1 MVKNR
6 EIAHPAGH
14 PHRHREPST
23 VHHANV
29 NRPPSNNDA
38 AEQLYRLVVEYDRR
52 GDVYNAVK
60 LCKRLARMAPDW
72 SVPFA
77 FLSRTYRSR
86 LEWKPTFQYC
96 LRAVEHNP
104 FDENLWETLGIAAT
118 ALGEWETARYAWNQL
133 GFHFKPSAEALH
145 LDLGIIPL
153 RLNPATQPE
162 VVAARRINPVQATI
176 ESIPQ
181 PSSGRCYKDLVLVE
195 NKPNGQLYQQSKKL
209 PIHDELQL
217 LKSSNWH
224 TFSVLL
230 YTDSSADVDTLANL
244 CLSANLG
251 FDNWSNATRFFQP
264 NLHRNVAEYFDQ
276 AIFGKTEREVFLVAM
291 AAKQVKEVEKVLATW
306 RVITLREC
314 GGVEL
319 LH

>member
-1 MVKNR
+1 MSSQN
-6 EIAHPAGH
+6 PQ
-14 PHRHREPST
+14 
-23 VHHANV
+23 
-29 NRPPSNNDA
+29 NDA

-86 LEWKPTFQYC
+86 MEWKPTFHYC
-96 LRAVEHNP
+96 LRAVEHNA

-118 ALGEWETARYAWNQL
+118 ALGEWETARFAWNQL

-145 LDLGIIPL
+145 LDLGIVPV
-153 RLNPATQPE
+153 RLNPTTQPE
-162 VVAARRINPVQATI
+162 VVAARLINPVQAII

-195 NKPNGQLYQQSKKL
+195 NMPNPQGATGHLYQESKKL
-209 PIHDELQL
+209 PIHDELQP

-230 YTDSSADVDTLANL
+230 YTDASSDVDTLANL
-244 CLSANLG
+244 CLSASLG

-264 NLHRNVAEYFDQ
+264 NLHRNVAEYFDH
-276 AIFGKTEREVFLVAM
+276 AIFGKLEREVFLVAM
-291 AAKQVKEVEKVLATW
+291 AAKQVKEVEKVLANW

-314 GGVEL
+314 GKLEML
-319 LH
+319 K

>member
-1 MVKNR
+1 MSNLL
-6 EIAHPAGH
+6 
-14 PHRHREPST
+14 PH
-23 VHHANV
+23 
-29 NRPPSNNDA
+29 NDA

-60 LCKRLARMAPDW
+60 LCKRLARLAPDW

-86 LEWKPTFQYC
+86 MEWKPTFHYC
-96 LRAVEHNP
+96 LKAVEHNN

-118 ALGEWETARYAWNQL
+118 VLGEWETARYAWNQL
-133 GFHFKPSAEALH
+133 GFHFKSTTEELH
-145 LDLGIIPL
+145 LDLGLVPV
-153 RLNPATQPE
+153 RLNPTTQPE
-162 VVAARRINPVQATI
+162 IVAARRIDPVRASI

-181 PSSGRCYKDLVLVE
+181 PSSGRRYKDLILVE
-195 NKPNGQLYQQSKKL
+195 NKPNPTGTSGQFFHQSKKL
-209 PIHDELQL
+209 PIHNELQL

-230 YTDSSADVDTLANL
+230 HTPSQTDVDTLANL

-264 NLHRNVAEYFDQ
+264 NIHRNVAEYFDQ
-276 AIFGKTEREVFLVAM
+276 TIFGKQEREVFLVAI
-291 AAKQVKEVEKVLATW
+291 AAKQLGDVSAVLESW
-306 RVITLREC
+306 RVITLRDF
-314 GGVEL
+314 GGVEAL
-319 LH
+319 G

>member
-1 MVKNR
+1 MSN
-6 EIAHPAGH
+6 
-14 PHRHREPST
+14 PS
-23 VHHANV
+23 
-29 NRPPSNNDA
+29 SFNDA

-86 LEWKPTFQYC
+86 MEWKPTFHYC
-96 LRAVEHNP
+96 LKAVEHNA

-133 GFHFKPSAEALH
+133 GFHFKPSTEALH
-145 LDLGIIPL
+145 LDLGIMPV
-153 RLNPATQPE
+153 RLNPSTQPE
-162 VVAARRINPVQATI
+162 IVAARQIDPVRCVI

-181 PSSGRCYKDLVLVE
+181 PSSGRRYKDLILVE
-195 NKPNGQLYQQSKKL
+195 NKPNPTGIFYLQNKKL

-217 LKSSNWH
+217 LKSSNWL
-224 TFSVLL
+224 TYSVLL
-230 YTDSSADVDTLANL
+230 HTSSQADVDTLANL

-276 AIFGKTEREVFLVAM
+276 TVFGKQEREVFLVAM
-291 AAKQVKEVEKVLATW
+291 AAKQPAEVEAVLESW

-314 GGVEL
+314 GNVEL
-319 LH
+319 LQ

>member
-1 MVKNR
+1 MPN
-6 EIAHPAGH
+6 
-14 PHRHREPST
+14 S
-23 VHHANV
+23 
-29 NRPPSNNDA
+29 RPDYNDT

-86 LEWKPTFQYC
+86 MEWKPTFHYC
-96 LRAVEHNP
+96 LKAVEHNA

-145 LDLGIIPL
+145 LDLGIVPV
-153 RLNPATQPE
+153 RLNPGTQPE
-162 VVAARRINPVQATI
+162 IVAARRIDPVRCVI

-181 PSSGRCYKDLVLVE
+181 PSSGRGYKDLILVE
-195 NKPNGQLYQQSKKL
+195 NQTNQNSSFYLQRKKL
-209 PIHDELQL
+209 YIHDELQL
-217 LKSSNWH
+217 LKPSNLH

-230 YTDSSADVDTLANL
+230 HTSSAGDVDILANL
-244 CLSANLG
+244 CLSANIG

-264 NLHRNVAEYFDQ
+264 NLHRNVQEYFDQ
-276 AIFGKTEREVFLVAM
+276 AFLVKKEREVFLVAV
-291 AAKQVKEVEKVLATW
+291 AAKKTSDVQKILGTW
-306 RVITLREC
+306 QVITLKDFGNLEQ
-314 GGVEL
+314 L
-319 LH
+319 A

>member
-1 MVKNR
+1 MSIKH
-6 EIAHPAGH
+6 EY
-14 PHRHREPST
+14 
-23 VHHANV
+23 
-29 NRPPSNNDA
+29 NDA

-60 LCKRLARMAPDW
+60 LCKRLARLAPDW

-86 LEWKPTFQYC
+86 MEWKPTLHYC
-96 LRAVEHNP
+96 LKAVEHNA

-118 ALGEWETARYAWNQL
+118 ALSEWETARYAWNQL

-145 LDLGIIPL
+145 LDLGLVPV

-162 VVAARRINPVQATI
+162 IVAARRIDPVRASI

-181 PSSGRCYKDLVLVE
+181 PSSGRRYKDLILVE
-195 NKPNGQLYQQSKKL
+195 NRPNPTGATAQFFMQNKKL

-230 YTDSSADVDTLANL
+230 YTTSQADVDTLANL
-244 CLSANLG
+244 CLSANVG

-264 NLHRNVAEYFDQ
+264 NLHRNVAEYFDRSV
-276 AIFGKTEREVFLVAM
+276 FGKLERDVFLVAM
-291 AAKQVKEVEKVLATW
+291 AAKQMEEVERVIRSWK
-306 RVITLREC
+306 VITLKDC
-314 GGVEL
+314 GGVEAL
-319 LH
+319 F

>member
-1 MVKNR
+1 MQNR
-6 EIAHPAGH
+6 
-14 PHRHREPST
+14 SDF
-23 VHHANV
+23 
-29 NRPPSNNDA
+29 NDA

-86 LEWKPTFQYC
+86 MEWKPTFHYC
-96 LRAVEHNP
+96 IKAVEHNA

-118 ALGEWETARYAWNQL
+118 ALGEWKVARYAWNQL
-133 GFHFKPSAEALH
+133 GFDFKPSAEALH
-145 LDLGIIPL
+145 LDLGILPV
-153 RLNPATQPE
+153 RLNPSTQPE
-162 VVAARRINPVQATI
+162 IVAARRIDPVRYVI

-181 PSSGRCYKDLVLVE
+181 PSSGRRYKDLILVE
-195 NKPNGQLYQQSKKL
+195 NRPNPNGIFYHQNKKL

-217 LKSSNWH
+217 LKSSNLH

-230 YTDSSADVDTLANL
+230 YTEAPSDVDTLANL
-244 CLSANLG
+244 CLSANIG

-276 AIFGKTEREVFLVAM
+276 AVFGKNEREVFLVAM
-291 AAKQVKEVEKVLATW
+291 AAKQQNEVEAVLESW
-306 RVITLREC
+306 RVITLREF
-314 GGVEL
+314 GQIEML
-319 LH
+319 I

>member
-1 MVKNR
+1 MSIKH
-6 EIAHPAGH
+6 EY
-14 PHRHREPST
+14 
-23 VHHANV
+23 
-29 NRPPSNNDA
+29 NDA

-60 LCKRLARMAPDW
+60 LCKRLARLAPDW

-86 LEWKPTFQYC
+86 TEWKPTLHYC
-96 LRAVEHNP
+96 LKAVEHNA

-145 LDLGIIPL
+145 LDLGIVPV
-153 RLNPATQPE
+153 RLNPSTQPE
-162 VVAARRINPVQATI
+162 IVAARRIDPVRASI

-181 PSSGRCYKDLVLVE
+181 PSSGRRYKDLILVE
-195 NKPNGQLYQQSKKL
+195 NRPNPTGASGQFFMQSKKL

-217 LKSSNWH
+217 LKSSQWH

-230 YTDSSADVDTLANL
+230 YTPSQADVDTLANL
-244 CLSANLG
+244 CLEADLG

-276 AIFGKTEREVFLVAM
+276 AVFGKLEREVFLVAM
-291 AAKQVKEVEKVLATW
+291 AAKNRGEVVTLLESW
-306 RVITLREC
+306 RVITLRDC
-314 GGVEL
+314 GGVEEL
-319 LH
+319 Q

>member
-1 MVKNR
+1 MSN
-6 EIAHPAGH
+6 
-14 PHRHREPST
+14 PS
-23 VHHANV
+23 
-29 NRPPSNNDA
+29 SFNDA

-86 LEWKPTFQYC
+86 MEWKPTFHYC
-96 LRAVEHNP
+96 LKAVEHNA

-133 GFHFKPSAEALH
+133 GFHFKSSAEALH
-145 LDLGIIPL
+145 LDLGILPI
-153 RLNPATQPE
+153 RLNPSTQPE
-162 VVAARRINPVQATI
+162 IVAARRIDPVRCVI

-181 PSSGRCYKDLVLVE
+181 PSSGRRYKDLILVE
-195 NKPNGQLYQQSKKL
+195 NKPNPTGIFYLQNKKL

-217 LKSSNWH
+217 LKSSNWL
-224 TFSVLL
+224 TYSVLL
-230 YTDSSADVDTLANL
+230 HTSSQADVDTLANL

-276 AIFGKTEREVFLVAM
+276 TVFGKQEREVFLVAM
-291 AAKQVKEVEKVLATW
+291 AAKQPAEVEAVLESW

-314 GGVEL
+314 GNVEL
-319 LH
+319 LQ

>member
-1 MVKNR
+1 M
-6 EIAHPAGH
+6 PSQS
-14 PHRHREPST
+14 PH
-23 VHHANV
+23 
-29 NRPPSNNDA
+29 NDA

-77 FLSRTYRSR
+77 FLCRTYRSR
-86 LEWKPTFQYC
+86 MEWKPTLYYC
-96 LRAVEHNP
+96 MRAVEHNA

-133 GFHFKPSAEALH
+133 GYHFKPSAMAID

-162 VVAARRINPVQATI
+162 VVAARRVDPVRAII

-181 PSSGRCYKDLVLVE
+181 PSSGRRYGDLVLVE
-195 NKPNGQLYQQSKKL
+195 NKPNQAGASVQFYQQRRVL
-209 PIHDELQL
+209 PLHDELQL

-224 TFSVLL
+224 TYSVMLF
-230 YTDSSADVDTLANL
+230 TDTAADVDVLANL

-264 NLHRNVAEYFDQ
+264 NLHRNVAEYFDH
-276 AIFGKTEREVFLVAM
+276 AIFGKMEREVYLVAM
-291 AAKQVKEVEKVLATW
+291 AARQQMEIEKALSTW
-306 RVITLREC
+306 RVITLKEHGR
-314 GGVEL
+314 VEQL
-319 LH
+319 TI

>member
-1 MVKNR
+1 MQ
-6 EIAHPAGH
+6 
-14 PHRHREPST
+14 PS
-23 VHHANV
+23 
-29 NRPPSNNDA
+29 RPEHNDA

-60 LCKRLARMAPDW
+60 LCKRLARLAPDW

-77 FLSRTYRSR
+77 FLCRTYRSR
-86 LEWKPTFQYC
+86 MEWKPTLHYC
-96 LRAVEHNP
+96 LQAVEHNA

-133 GFHFKPSAEALH
+133 GFHFKPSGEALH
-145 LDLGIIPL
+145 LDLGIVPV
-153 RLNPATQPE
+153 RLNPTTQPE
-162 VVAARRINPVQATI
+162 VVAARRIDPVRAVI

-181 PSSGRCYKDLVLVE
+181 PSSGRRYKDLVLVE
-195 NKPNGQLYQQSKKL
+195 NRVANQLYQLSKKL

-217 LKSSNWH
+217 LKSSNWN

-230 YTDSSADVDTLANL
+230 YTPSTADVDTLANL

-276 AIFGKTEREVFLVAM
+276 TIFGKVEREVFLVAL
-291 AAKQVKEVEKVLATW
+291 AAKQKREVERVMEAW
-306 RVITLREC
+306 RVITLKEH
-314 GGVEL
+314 GAVEAL
-319 LH
+319 F

>member
-1 MVKNR
+1 MQ
-6 EIAHPAGH
+6 
-14 PHRHREPST
+14 PSRSE
-23 VHHANV
+23 H
-29 NRPPSNNDA
+29 NDA

-60 LCKRLARMAPDW
+60 LCKRLARLAPDW

-86 LEWKPTFQYC
+86 MEWKPTLHYC
-96 LRAVEHNP
+96 LQAVEHNA

-133 GFHFKPSAEALH
+133 GFHFKPSAEALY
-145 LDLGIIPL
+145 LDLGIVPV
-153 RLNPATQPE
+153 RLNPTSQPE
-162 VVAARRINPVQATI
+162 VVAARRIDPVRAVI

-181 PSSGRCYKDLVLVE
+181 PSSGRRYKDLVLVE
-195 NKPNGQLYQQSKKL
+195 NRTANQLYQHSKKL

-217 LKSSNWH
+217 LKSSNWN

-230 YTDSSADVDTLANL
+230 YTPSSTDVDTLANL

-264 NLHRNVAEYFDQ
+264 NLHRNVAAYFDQ
-276 AIFGKTEREVFLVAM
+276 AIFGKVEREVFLVAL
-291 AAKQVKEVEKVLATW
+291 AAKQVQEVERVMEAW
-306 RVITLREC
+306 RVITLRAH
-314 GGVEL
+314 GAVEAL
-319 LH
+319 F

>member
-1 MVKNR
+1 MNR
-6 EIAHPAGH
+6 SPF
-14 PHRHREPST
+14 
-23 VHHANV
+23 
-29 NRPPSNNDA
+29 NNDA

-86 LEWKPTFQYC
+86 MEWKPTFHYC
-96 LRAVEHNP
+96 LRAVEHNA

-118 ALGEWETARYAWNQL
+118 ALAEWETARYAWNQL
-133 GFHFKPSAEALH
+133 GFHFKPSKEALN

-153 RLNPATQPE
+153 RLNPLTQPE
-162 VVAARRINPVQATI
+162 VVAARRIDPVRAVI

-181 PSSGRCYKDLVLVE
+181 PSSGRRYGDLVLME
-195 NKPNGQLYQQSKKL
+195 NKPQAQLYQQHKTL

-230 YTDSSADVDTLANL
+230 YTDSAADVDALANL
-244 CLSANLG
+244 CLSASLG
-251 FDNWSNATRFFQP
+251 FDNWSHATRFFQP

-276 AIFGKTEREVFLVAM
+276 AIFGKMEREVFLVAM
-291 AAKQVKEVEKVLATW
+291 SAKQQNEVEHLLETW

-314 GGVEL
+314 GQVEQL
-319 LH
+319 L

>member
-1 MVKNR
+1 MSSQS
-6 EIAHPAGH
+6 
-14 PHRHREPST
+14 PH
-23 VHHANV
+23 
-29 NRPPSNNDA
+29 NDA

-77 FLSRTYRSR
+77 FLCRTYRSR
-86 LEWKPTFQYC
+86 MEWKPTLHYC
-96 LRAVEHNP
+96 MRAVEHNA

-133 GFHFKPSAEALH
+133 GYHFKPSAEAID

-153 RLNPATQPE
+153 RLNPASQPE
-162 VVAARRINPVQATI
+162 VVAARRVDPVRAII

-181 PSSGRCYKDLVLVE
+181 PSSGRRYGDLVLVE
-195 NKPNGQLYQQSKKL
+195 NKPTQAGASVQFYQQRRVL
-209 PIHDELQL
+209 PLHDELQL

-224 TFSVLL
+224 TYSVMLF
-230 YTDSSADVDTLANL
+230 TDTAADVDVLANL

-276 AIFGKTEREVFLVAM
+276 AIFKKMEREVYLVAL
-291 AAKQVKEVEKVLATW
+291 AAKQAKELEGILETW
-306 RVITLREC
+306 RVITLKEH
-314 GGVEL
+314 GQVGQL
-319 LH
+319 M

>member
-1 MVKNR
+1 MSSQS
-6 EIAHPAGH
+6 
-14 PHRHREPST
+14 PH
-23 VHHANV
+23 
-29 NRPPSNNDA
+29 NDA

-77 FLSRTYRSR
+77 FLCRTYRSR
-86 LEWKPTFQYC
+86 MEWKPTLHYC
-96 LRAVEHNP
+96 MKAVEHNA

-133 GFHFKPSAEALH
+133 GYHFKPSAEAID

-162 VVAARRINPVQATI
+162 VVAARRVDPVRAII

-181 PSSGRCYKDLVLVE
+181 PSSGRRYGDLVLVE
-195 NKPNGQLYQQSKKL
+195 NKPNQTGASVQFYQQRRVL
-209 PIHDELQL
+209 PLHDELQL

-224 TFSVLL
+224 TYSVMLF
-230 YTDSSADVDTLANL
+230 TATAADVDVLANL

-276 AIFGKTEREVFLVAM
+276 AIFGKIEREVYLVAM
-291 AAKQVKEVEKVLATW
+291 AARQFGEIEKALSTW
-306 RVITLREC
+306 RVITLKEHGR
-314 GGVEL
+314 VEQL
-319 LH
+319 TV

>member
-1 MVKNR
+1 MQT
-6 EIAHPAGH
+6 
-14 PHRHREPST
+14 S
-23 VHHANV
+23 
-29 NRPPSNNDA
+29 RPEHNDA

-60 LCKRLARMAPDW
+60 LCKRLARLAPDW

-86 LEWKPTFQYC
+86 MEWKPTLHYC
-96 LRAVEHNP
+96 LRAVEHNA

-145 LDLGIIPL
+145 LDLGIVPV
-153 RLNPATQPE
+153 RLNPTTAPE
-162 VVAARRINPVQATI
+162 IVAARRIDPVRASI

-181 PSSGRCYKDLVLVE
+181 PSSGRRYKDLILVE
-195 NKPNGQLYQQSKKL
+195 NRPNPTGVGGQFFQASKKL

-217 LKSSNWH
+217 LKSSTWQ
-224 TFSVLL
+224 TYSVLL
-230 YTDSSADVDTLANL
+230 HTSSQNDVDTLANL

-264 NLHRNVAEYFDQ
+264 NIHRNVAEYFDR
-276 AIFGKTEREVFLVAM
+276 AIFGKQEREVFLIAL
-291 AAKQVKEVEKVLATW
+291 AAKQMSEVKAVLESW
-306 RVITLREC
+306 RVITLKEF
-314 GGVEL
+314 GSVEML
-319 LH
+319 G

>member
-1 MVKNR
+1 MSIKH
-6 EIAHPAGH
+6 EH
-14 PHRHREPST
+14 
-23 VHHANV
+23 
-29 NRPPSNNDA
+29 NDA

-60 LCKRLARMAPDW
+60 LCKRLARLVPDW

-86 LEWKPTFQYC
+86 MEWKPTFHYC
-96 LRAVEHNP
+96 LRAVEHNA
-104 FDENLWETLGIAAT
+104 FDETLWETLGIAAT

-133 GFHFKPSAEALH
+133 GFHFKSSAEALH
-145 LDLGIIPL
+145 LDLGIVPV

-162 VVAARRINPVQATI
+162 IVAARRIDPVRASI

-181 PSSGRCYKDLVLVE
+181 PSSGRRYKDLILVE
-195 NKPNGQLYQQSKKL
+195 NRPISNGIFCQQNKKL
-209 PIHDELQL
+209 TIHDELQL
-217 LKSSNWH
+217 LKTSNWQ

-230 YTDSSADVDTLANL
+230 HTSSQADVDTLANL

-264 NLHRNVAEYFDQ
+264 NLHRHVAEYFDQ
-276 AIFGKTEREVFLVAM
+276 AIFGKLEREVFLVAM
-291 AAKQVKEVEKVLATW
+291 AAKQQREVENVLETW
-306 RVITLREC
+306 RVITLKEFGRLES
-314 GGVEL
+314 

>member
-1 MVKNR
+1 M
-6 EIAHPAGH
+6 
-14 PHRHREPST
+14 
-23 VHHANV
+23 
-29 NRPPSNNDA
+29 SNISSYNDA

-60 LCKRLARMAPDW
+60 LCKRLARLAPDW

-86 LEWKPTFQYC
+86 MEWKPTFHYC
-96 LRAVEHNP
+96 LKAVEHNN

-145 LDLGIIPL
+145 LDLGLVPV
-153 RLNPATQPE
+153 RLNPTTQPE
-162 VVAARRINPVQATI
+162 IVAARRIDPVRARI

-181 PSSGRCYKDLVLVE
+181 PSSGRRYKDLILVE
-195 NKPNGQLYQQSKKL
+195 NKQNPIGNFYLQNKKL
-209 PIHDELQL
+209 PIHNELQL
-217 LKSSNWH
+217 LKSSNWF
-224 TFSVLL
+224 TYSVLL
-230 YTDSSADVDTLANL
+230 HTSSQADVDTLANL

-264 NLHRNVAEYFDQ
+264 NIHRSVAEYFDQ
-276 AIFGKTEREVFLVAM
+276 AIFGKQEREVFLIAM
-291 AAKQVKEVEKVLATW
+291 AAKQLREVEAVLESW
-306 RVITLREC
+306 RVITLQEF
-314 GGVEL
+314 GGVEAL
-319 LH
+319 

>member
-1 MVKNR
+1 VSSQS
-6 EIAHPAGH
+6 PY
-14 PHRHREPST
+14 
-23 VHHANV
+23 
-29 NRPPSNNDA
+29 NDA

-77 FLSRTYRSR
+77 FLCRTYRSR
-86 LEWKPTFQYC
+86 MEWKPTLHYC
-96 LRAVEHNP
+96 MRAVEHNA

-133 GFHFKPSAEALH
+133 GYHFKPSAEAID
-145 LDLGIIPL
+145 LDLGVIPL
-153 RLNPATQPE
+153 RLNPGTQPE
-162 VVAARRINPVQATI
+162 VVAARRVDPVRAII

-181 PSSGRCYKDLVLVE
+181 PSSGRRYGDLVLVE
-195 NKPNGQLYQQSKKL
+195 NKPNQTGASVQFYQQRRVL
-209 PIHDELQL
+209 PLHDELQL

-224 TFSVLL
+224 TYSVMLF
-230 YTDSSADVDTLANL
+230 TDTAADVDVLANL

-276 AIFGKTEREVFLVAM
+276 AIFGKMEREVYLVAM
-291 AAKQVKEVEKVLATW
+291 AARQFGEIEKALSTW
-306 RVITLREC
+306 RVITLKEHGR
-314 GGVEL
+314 VEQL
-319 LH
+319 TV

>member
-1 MVKNR
+1 MQ
-6 EIAHPAGH
+6 PF
-14 PHRHREPST
+14 
-23 VHHANV
+23 
-29 NRPPSNNDA
+29 RPELNDA

-60 LCKRLARMAPDW
+60 LCKRLARLAPDW

-86 LEWKPTFQYC
+86 TEWRPTLHYC
-96 LRAVEHNP
+96 LRAVEHNN

-118 ALGEWETARYAWNQL
+118 ALGEWEIARYAWNQL

-145 LDLGIIPL
+145 LDLGIVPV

-162 VVAARRINPVQATI
+162 IVAARRIDPVRASI
-176 ESIPQ
+176 EGIPQ
-181 PSSGRCYKDLVLVE
+181 PSSGRRYKDLILVE
-195 NKPNGQLYQQSKKL
+195 NRPNPSSFYQQSKKL

-217 LKSSNWH
+217 LKSSNWQ

-230 YTDSSADVDTLANL
+230 HTSVQADVDTLANL

-264 NLHRNVAEYFDQ
+264 NIHRNVAEYFDR
-276 AIFGKTEREVFLVAM
+276 AIFGKQEREVFLVAM
-291 AAKQVKEVEKVLATW
+291 AARHLSEVEAVLENW
-306 RVITLREC
+306 RVITLC
-314 GGVEL
+314 GNGSVEHL
-319 LH
+319 F

>member
-1 MVKNR
+1 MSSPN
-6 EIAHPAGH
+6 PQ
-14 PHRHREPST
+14 
-23 VHHANV
+23 
-29 NRPPSNNDA
+29 NDA

-60 LCKRLARMAPDW
+60 LCKRLARMTPDW

-86 LEWKPTFQYC
+86 MEWKPTLHYC
-96 LRAVEHNP
+96 LRAVEHNA

-133 GFHFKPSAEALH
+133 GFHFKPSKEALN

-153 RLNPATQPE
+153 RLNPTTQPE
-162 VVAARRINPVQATI
+162 VVAARRIDPVRATI

-181 PSSGRCYKDLVLVE
+181 PSSGRRFGDLVLME
-195 NKPNGQLYQQSKKL
+195 NKPNGQLYQQHKAL
-209 PIHDELQL
+209 AIHDELQL

-230 YTDSSADVDTLANL
+230 YTDSVADVDTLANL

-251 FDNWSNATRFFQP
+251 FDNWSHATRFFQP

-276 AIFGKTEREVFLVAM
+276 AIFGKMEREVFLVAV
-291 AAKQVKEVEKVLATW
+291 AAKQQREVEKTLQTW
-306 RVITLREC
+306 EVITLKGYGQLEQ
-314 GGVEL
+314 L
-319 LH
+319 TF